1 MPSMM
6 PAPICWR
13 AGASP
18 RNAYR
23 PWPARRSRPDDT
35 APARPPSEIRPW
47 PPAARCARIAADG
60 SLTMGTVM
68 LRRASIGSMA
78 AAAMLVSAFGAQA
91 LDDSKYPDWRGQW
104 RRINLVSGPASFD
117 PTKTVG
123 PGQQAPLIPE
133 YQAIHKAA
141 LADMDAGGFG
151 IDRTNS
157 CFSPG
162 MPRIMNV
169 YTIMEVLITPEAT
182 HILINNIRDNR
193 RIYTDGRD
201 WPKNEIDPSFA
212 GYSIGR
218 WIDSTGSGRY
228 DTLEVETRGFKGPRF
243 YDDTGLPLQ
252 QDNQTIVRER
262 LYTDATDRDVMHD
275 SITVIDHALTRP
287 WSAVKNYRRTLE
299 AHPYWSENSCVEE
312 NQHVRIGPESYML
325 SGDGLLMPV
334 KKGQPPPDLR
344 YFKSAQ

>member
-1 MPSMM
+1 
-6 PAPICWR
+6 
-13 AGASP
+13 
-18 RNAYR
+18 
-23 PWPARRSRPDDT
+23 
-35 APARPPSEIRPW
+35 
-47 PPAARCARIAADG
+47 
-60 SLTMGTVM
+60 M
-68 LRRASIGSMA
+68 LATTC
-78 AAAMLVSAFGAQA
+78 GAQA
-91 LDDSKYPDWRGQW
+91 LEEKYPDWRGQW

-123 PGQQAPLIPE
+123 PGQKAPLIPE
-133 YQAIHKAA
+133 YQAIHKTA
-141 LADMDAGGFG
+141 LADMEAGGFG

-169 YTIMEVLITPEAT
+169 YTVMEILITPEAT

-193 RIYTDGRD
+193 RIYTDGRG
-201 WPKNEIDPSFA
+201 WPEKEIDPSFA

-218 WIDSTGSGRY
+218 WLDAAGEGRY
-228 DTLEVETRGFKGPRF
+228 DVLEVETRGFKGPRF
-243 YDDTGLPLQ
+243 YDDTGLPLH

-262 LYTDATDRDVMHD
+262 LYEDTADHNVLHDA
-275 SITVIDHALTRP
+275 ITVIDHALTRP
-287 WSAVKNYRRTLE
+287 WSAIKNYRRTLE
-299 AHPYWSENSCVEE
+299 AHPYWPENSCVEE

-325 SGDGLLMPV
+325 SADGLLMPV